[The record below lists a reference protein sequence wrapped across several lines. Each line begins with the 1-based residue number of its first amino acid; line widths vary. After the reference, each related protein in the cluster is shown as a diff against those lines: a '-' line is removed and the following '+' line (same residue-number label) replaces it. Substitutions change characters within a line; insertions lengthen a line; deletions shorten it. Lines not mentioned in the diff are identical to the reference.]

1 MIYPISVKE
10 AAELECSII
19 NNVGSLFKK
28 GKGAEAVSIMLD
40 YVAAGFCLDMLED
53 LEDLDTEA
61 EESSAENR
69 AAAIDPEAKVELSA
83 RELRERYGDGWEKVP
98 RS

>member
-19 NNVGSLFKK
+19 NTVGSLFKD
-28 GKGAEAVSIMLD
+28 GKGGEAVSVMLD
-40 YVAAGFCLDMLED
+40 YVAAGFCVDMLAD
-53 LEDLDTEA
+53 LEDLRSDA
-61 EESSAENR
+61 ERNDAENR
-69 AAAIDPEAKVELSA
+69 AAAINPEAKVTLTA